1 MDKANKTELIEEIVK
16 LEWEAFDKV
25 QNEGGRAYCQDNY
38 KTFSIMRKS
47 QYMAWTEELLKS
59 FIDDFKNANFVGR
72 NLIEE
77 KYGRMME
84 STAPEEY
91 EKIKEYFPV
100 LSEQRIKLQEQI
112 ISIQVQWMEEFS
124 TVYRK
129 LAGNARIIH
138 TYEDTQDDTSYETY
152 LRGEISTYSED
163 TIKLYAEFIIHIAR
177 EGDNLAGLI
186 IGNTAKRYGFESL
199 EEAENFLSSMNH

>member
-1 MDKANKTELIEEIVK
+1 MDKLDKNELIEEIVK

-25 QNEGGRAYCQDNY
+25 HNEGGRAYCQDNY

-47 QYMAWTEELLKS
+47 QYMTWTEELLRS
-59 FIDDFKNANFVGR
+59 YINDFKNANLIGR

-84 STAPEEY
+84 STAPDEY
-91 EKIKEYFPV
+91 AKIKEYFPT

-124 TVYRK
+124 AVYRK
-129 LAGNARIIH
+129 MAENARIIH

-163 TIKLYAEFIIHIAR
+163 TIKLYAAFIINLAR
-177 EGDNLAGLI
+177 RGENLAGLT
-186 IGNTAKRYGFESL
+186 IGNTAKLYGFESL
-199 EEAENFLSSMNH
+199 EEAERFLSSVN